1 MTETHH
7 LLPWVDIEG
16 QWINSK
22 WTHRNC
28 LDYEI
33 VIYYDCGGDFPNKPD
48 EKKKKKREKAIV
60 TMLTSNKIDFKA
72 GNTMGQKKD
81 ISL

>member
-1 MTETHH
+1 MKDSGLTLKGHKGTF
-7 LLPWVDIEG
+7 
-16 QWINSK
+16 
-22 WTHRNC
+22 

-33 VIYYDCGGDFPNKPD
+33 VICYDCGGDFLNKTGAK
-48 EKKKKKREKAIV
+48 EKKKKRKLVV
-60 TMLTSNKIDFKA
+60 TILTSNKIDFKA

>member
-1 MTETHH
+1 MK
-7 LLPWVDIEG
+7 LLSIMIVVVTSP
-16 QWINSK
+16 INLMK
-22 WTHRNC
+22 R
-28 LDYEI
+28 
-33 VIYYDCGGDFPNKPD
+33 
-48 EKKKKKREKAIV
+48 KKKKREKAIV